1 MTSSANQVVRI
12 GVVGLGYW
20 GPNIARNVAESPRA
34 ELSWVCDM
42 NPEALRL
49 ASKRYSGTATT
60 TSIEEMLDDPELDAV
75 AIATPVSTH
84 YDLARAALDAGKH
97 VLVEKPLAASLTQA
111 QDLVDRAERA
121 GLVLLP
127 GHTFLYSP
135 PVTKIKEIL
144 DSGAIGEI
152 YFISISRVNLGLHQ
166 PDVSVVWDLGPHDFS
181 ILNYWLG
188 RLPNHVSAM
197 TRSCVLPHTPD
208 VAFINLRYESG
219 TIAHLELSWLSP
231 VKLRRTVIVGSQK
244 MLVYDDVSNEPIR
257 IFDAGA
263 ELPLPETFGEFRLA
277 YRTGDIVSP
286 KVDGTEPLGLEVADF
301 CAAIL
306 DGVTPQ
312 SSPQIGLDVIRMIE
326 TVDASLARTRSG
338 AESSEPS
345 LDAALTD
352 RLAAVDAASS
362 TSLASSESAEPQP
375 AKPKRRSRRA
385 VRPPSS

>member
-1 MTSSANQVVRI
+1 VTPSSNGVVRI

-20 GPNIARNVAESPRA
+20 GPNIARNVAECPRA
-34 ELSWVCDM
+34 ELSWVCDHK
-42 NPEALRL
+42 PEALRL
-49 ASKRYSGTATT
+49 AARRYSSTSTT
-60 TSIEEMLDDPELDAV
+60 TSFEEMLDDPELDAV

-84 YDLARAALDAGKH
+84 YGLARAALDAGKH
-97 VLVEKPLAASLTQA
+97 ILVEKPLAASFVQA
-111 QDLVDRAERA
+111 QDLVVRAERA

-135 PVTKIKEIL
+135 PVTKIKELL
-144 DSGAIGEI
+144 DSDAIGEI

-188 RLPNHVSAM
+188 RLPSDVSAI
-197 TRSCVLPHTPD
+197 TRSSVLPDTPD
-208 VAFINLRYESG
+208 VAFINLRYDSG

-263 ELPLPETFGEFRLA
+263 ELPLPETYGEFRLA
-277 YRTGDIVSP
+277 YRTGDIISP

-306 DGVTPQ
+306 DGVTPR

-326 TVDASLARTRSG
+326 TVDEALARTRSG
-338 AESSEPS
+338 DPSSEPF

-352 RLAAVDAASS
+352 RLAAVDGASS
-362 TSLASSESAEPQP
+362 TSPASSDPPEPQP
-375 AKPKRRSRRA
+375 GKPRRRSRRA

>member
-144 DSGAIGEI
+144 E
-152 YFISISRVNLGLHQ
+152 
-166 PDVSVVWDLGPHDFS
+166 
-181 ILNYWLG
+181 
-188 RLPNHVSAM
+188 
-197 TRSCVLPHTPD
+197 TRDWAS
-208 VAFINLRYESG
+208 
-219 TIAHLELSWLSP
+219 EL
-231 VKLRRTVIVGSQK
+231 
-244 MLVYDDVSNEPIR
+244 
-257 IFDAGA
+257 
-263 ELPLPETFGEFRLA
+263 
-277 YRTGDIVSP
+277 
-286 KVDGTEPLGLEVADF
+286 
-301 CAAIL
+301 
-306 DGVTPQ
+306 
-312 SSPQIGLDVIRMIE
+312 
-326 TVDASLARTRSG
+326 
-338 AESSEPS
+338 
-345 LDAALTD
+345 
-352 RLAAVDAASS
+352 
-362 TSLASSESAEPQP
+362 
-375 AKPKRRSRRA
+375 
-385 VRPPSS
+385 